1 MQWAFWHLF
10 WTTTVMIKTSY
21 VRINKGKGVTTNQF
35 VKGKMIISIE
45 MDQFYG
51 SNSLLQI

>member
-1 MQWAFWHLF
+1 
-10 WTTTVMIKTSY
+10 MIKTSY

-45 MDQFYG
+45 VDQFYG